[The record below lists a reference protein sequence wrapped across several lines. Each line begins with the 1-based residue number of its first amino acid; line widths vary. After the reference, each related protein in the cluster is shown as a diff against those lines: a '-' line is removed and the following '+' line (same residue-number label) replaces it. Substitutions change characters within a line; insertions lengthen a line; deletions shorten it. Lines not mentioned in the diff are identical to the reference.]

1 MPLVSVVMPVYN
13 SEKYLA
19 EAIGSVL
26 AQTFTDFEL
35 IIVDDASQDRSRE
48 IIDAYRSRDKRIRLI
63 ALERNLGGADTRNQA
78 LDTAAGEFIAMMD
91 ADDVCLPQRLQKQ
104 VERMRRDSAIGLLG
118 AGAQAVDEGLRS
130 LYRFNLPERHA
141 LIVYNIFVAS
151 FLIHPTVMA
160 RRDLLVSAGGYER
173 GRRTAY
179 DTELWARLLWRTR
192 FANLPDT
199 LLLYRRHEA
208 QTHTTR
214 DAALKEQAWEARA
227 RLLKRLWGEAPR
239 ATLMRFER
247 MRRDESLPWLE
258 RRKARA
264 DMTRLLEAMIAAGLI
279 DAEDRRL
286 VATHIQRRLEATTP
300 RIWQKFCHW
309 RRHNFG
315 ETRSER
321 NLA

>member
-1 MPLVSVVMPVYN
+1 MPVVSVVMPVYN
-13 SEKYLA
+13 GEKYLA
-19 EAIGSVL
+19 EAIESIL
-26 AQTFTDFEL
+26 AQTFTDFEFV
-35 IIVDDASQDRSRE
+35 IVDDCSQDRSSD
-48 IIDAYRSRDKRIRLI
+48 IIRAYQAGDERIRFI
-63 ALERNLGGADTRNQA
+63 ALERNMGAADARNQA
-78 LDTAAGEFIAMMD
+78 LAVASGEFIAAMD
-91 ADDVCLPQRLQKQ
+91 CDDVCLPERLEKQ
-104 VERMRRDSAIGLLG
+104 VDHLRRNPAIGVLG
-118 AGAQAVDEGLRS
+118 AGAQAVDEDLNS
-130 LYRFNLPERHA
+130 FYAFNLPERHA

-151 FLIHPTVMA
+151 FLIHPTVMM
-160 RRDLLVSAGGYER
+160 RRELLECIGGYER

-179 DTELWARLLWRTR
+179 DTELWSRLMWRTR
-192 FANLPDT
+192 FANLPET

-239 ATLMRFER
+239 ATLTRFEQMR
-247 MRRDESLPWLE
+247 MDESLPWRE

-264 DMTRLLEAMIAAGLI
+264 DMTRLLDAMIAAGVI

-286 VATHIQRRLEATTP
+286 VAAHIQRRLEATTP
-300 RIWQKFCHW
+300 RLWQKFCHW
-309 RRHNFG
+309 RRHHFG